1 MAVVEGYEVPDDL
14 YYHKQHVWVRVEGEE
29 AIVGLTDFT
38 QKLGGEISYIEM
50 PEEGDE
56 VKQDERVGTIETG
69 KWLGKLYAPL
79 SGQVTAVNE
88 EVDDDPTIINSD
100 PYGEGWVFKM
110 KIKDTSELSNLM
122 KGEASHDWLKG
133 EIKKHVKKEKK

>member
-1 MAVVEGYEVPDDL
+1 MATVEGYEVPDDL
-14 YYHKQHVWVRVEGEE
+14 YYHKEHVWAKVEGEE
-29 AIVGLTDFT
+29 ATVGLTDFT
-38 QKLGGEISYIEM
+38 QKLAGEISYIEM
-50 PEEGDE
+50 PEEGGE
-56 VKQDERVGTIETG
+56 IKQDEVIGTIETG

-100 PYGEGWVFKM
+100 PYGKGWVFKM

-122 KGEASHDWLKG
+122 KGEASHGWLRG
-133 EIKKHVKKEKK
+133 EIKKHTKEKK